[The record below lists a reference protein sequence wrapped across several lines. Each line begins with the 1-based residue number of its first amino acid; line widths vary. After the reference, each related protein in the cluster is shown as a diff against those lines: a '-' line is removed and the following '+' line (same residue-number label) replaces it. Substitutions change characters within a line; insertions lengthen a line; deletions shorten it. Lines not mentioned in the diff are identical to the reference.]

1 MSNQI
6 SIVSY
11 APQPYFETGAPTI
24 LGYYDVDDIENTE
37 GVFDPDL
44 SNYTTVNSTAGAA
57 EFAFQIDFDK
67 LSDHLENADMSLG
80 LIGCSLLTY
89 EDSSGAPDLETEFSE
104 NIVCL
109 MSTDLGTV
117 TDELISYAHNSEDSI
132 YTFGKEP
139 LPSII
144 SGGRSNILFKGLG
157 KSSTGATASV
167 YITIQRKSADAL
179 TRPHAKLIMGHLFI
193 GVDVV
198 VTIDPKTFGWSLNS
212 ENAKFIARDYG
223 AVHSDGT
230 LVKRSTGEFIKI
242 EHGELIGSE
251 IIAIASEIN
260 SETVPNFFDL
270 VKSNTS
276 YPLLFNPYPL
286 GPIDESTLTLEEIN
300 LTARQNFFSIYGF
313 MEDPLEIQTDDYR
326 DGLNSLYRARF
337 KIIET
342 R

>member
-1 MSNQI
+1 MYNQI
-6 SIVSY
+6 SIISY
-11 APQPYFETGAPTI
+11 APQPYFDADVPTI
-24 LGYYDVDDIENTE
+24 LGYYEVDDIENTE

-44 SNYTTVNSTAGAA
+44 SNYTTVNSVAGVD
-57 EFAFQIDFDK
+57 EFAFQIDFAK
-67 LSDHLENADMSLG
+67 LSNHLENADMTVG

-89 EDSSGAPDLETEFSE
+89 EDVSGAPDLETEFPE

-109 MSTDLGTV
+109 MSTDLGTI
-117 TDELISYAHNSEDSI
+117 TDELIGYAHNSEDSI

-144 SGGRSNILFKGLG
+144 SGGRSNIVFKGLG
-157 KSSTGATASV
+157 KSSADGAASV

-179 TRPHAKLIMGHLFI
+179 TRPHAKLIIGHLFV

-198 VTIDPKTFGWSLNS
+198 VTIDPKTFSWSLNS
-212 ENAKFIARDYG
+212 ENAQFIARDYG
-223 AVHSDGT
+223 AIHSDGT

-242 EHGELIGSE
+242 EHAELIGSE
-251 IIAIASEIN
+251 ITAIASEIN

-270 VKSNTS
+270 VKVNTS
-276 YPLLFNPYPL
+276 YPLLFNPFPL
-286 GPIDESTLTLEEIN
+286 GPIAESTMTLDQIN

-313 MEDPLEIQTDDYR
+313 MEDPLQVQTDDYR

-337 KIIET
+337 RILET